1 MALPSLP
8 ITLKR
13 GVGRR
18 ILGFFVLAGV
28 LPVLFTAALAYYE
41 IGRGHEQDLGR
52 DLRTHAKDYG
62 LDLLARL
69 QRTAAAADQIAMIVE
84 KDGPEF
90 ILEHSYL
97 VDGID
102 AMWTV
107 EGNVVDEQ
115 YYGDPGKVVPL
126 ANLAALPDGMPLPT
140 LVTGIDSG
148 ADSLVFLRKIND
160 GTRRE
165 RVLAIKPAAGQLWG
179 TTDYLPY
186 STDVCVFTVAGAALH
201 CSTAMAAGLHKE
213 LTSPTARISQELVE
227 WHDGADTHFAAMWQL
242 FLAGDFNAPALD
254 IVASQPTSYALRS
267 RADFTRV
274 FVPALFLVLILVG
287 LLSFN
292 MIGRS
297 LVPMQKLTVAARQL
311 ASGNLLS
318 RVRIKSDDE
327 FQSLGEAFN
336 TMAGRLSQQITTLE
350 AMSSIDRLI
359 LSGAEFEEVSEAVV
373 RHLMTMSGC
382 KAAGVIARDTDTP
395 HWAKMISC
403 HGDEFL
409 HERMPLPMELGHN
422 WCQPRQV
429 SVEEVSPSVAP
440 YKSRF
445 LSYNIS
451 HVTLIPVVLDDDLK
465 GILLLGSSFQST
477 MEHDNIRRCIDLAG
491 RFAVA
496 LASAER
502 EEALYRQAHYD
513 DLTGLPNRQLLMD
526 RLDQQVVQ
534 ARRDHSTGAVLYLD
548 LDRFKEI
555 NDLHGHSIGD
565 VVLQQAAER
574 IVSEVRDSDTVS
586 RLGGDE
592 FVVVMPHVDGEAHV
606 RSTASRLLK
615 RLGEAFSVQGEDHFV
630 SGSIGI
636 VMFPDDGDSVET
648 LLKNADVAMYR
659 AKESGRARFE
669 FFSVQLNAESRRKIS
684 LERDLRAA
692 FANTDLEVFYQPQM
706 DITTGNINGAE
717 ALLRWDH
724 STEGFISPAEFV
736 PLAEDSDL
744 IVEIGSWVIE
754 QTCRDLKR
762 ILEQR
767 LHPGPVSI
775 NVSTRQLREGR
786 FVSDVLEPLQRFD
799 INPAYLQ
806 LEVTETT
813 VAQNRGTAIDILR
826 ELRERGVRVAI
837 DDFGTGYSSLSYLQQ
852 MPFDVI
858 KIDRSFVDRIGAG
871 DPSDNI
877 CRTIIRMAHEMG
889 KTAIAEGV
897 ETILQFEFLR
907 QNDCDFA
914 QGFYYSHPLRY
925 EDFVAFIQKED
936 FHTQRRKALEVVHP
950 IDFGSK

>member
-1 MALPSLP
+1 MQLPSLP
-8 ITLKR
+8 VTLKR

-28 LPVLFTAALAYYE
+28 LPVLFTAGLAYHE
-41 IGRGHEQDLGR
+41 IGRGLEQDVGR
-52 DLRTHAKDYG
+52 NLRAHAKDYG

-69 QRTAAAADQIAMIVE
+69 QGTSAVADQIALIIE
-84 KDGPEF
+84 EDGPQF
-90 ILEHSYL
+90 ILEHPYL
-97 VDGID
+97 VDGVE

-107 EGNVVDEQ
+107 DGKYVDEQ
-115 YYGDPGKVVPL
+115 YFGDPGKVVPL
-126 ANLAALPDGMPLPT
+126 ADFAELPQGMPFPT
-140 LVTGIDSG
+140 LVTGIDAG
-148 ADSLVFLRKIND
+148 ADSLVFLRRIHD
-160 GTRRE
+160 ETPDA
-165 RVLAIKPAAGQLWG
+165 RVLAIKPTAARLWG
-179 TTDYLPY
+179 PSDNLPY
-186 STDVCVFTVAGAALH
+186 STDVCIFTVAGAVLH
-201 CSTAMAAGLHKE
+201 CSTAMASGLHGE
-213 LTSPTARISQELVE
+213 LMSPAVRLSQDLVE
-227 WHDGADTHFAAMWQL
+227 WRGNDANHLAAIWQL

-267 RADFTRV
+267 RADFSRV
-274 FVPALFLVLILVG
+274 FIPALFLVLILVG

-292 MIGRS
+292 MIGQS
-297 LVPMQKLTVAARQL
+297 LIPMQKLTMAARQL

-318 RVRIKSDDE
+318 RVRIRSRDE
-327 FQSLGEAFN
+327 FEVLGEAFN
-336 TMAGRLSQQITTLE
+336 TMAGRLSRQITTLE
-350 AMSSIDRLI
+350 AMSGIDRLI
-359 LSGAEFEEVSEAVV
+359 LSGATFEEVSEAVV
-373 RHLMTMSGC
+373 RHLINLSGC
-382 KAAGVIARDTDTP
+382 KAAGVIARDNDTP

-403 HGDEFL
+403 SGDEFV

-429 SVEEVSPSVAP
+429 SIEDVSPSVAP
-440 YKSRF
+440 YKARF
-445 LSYNIS
+445 LSYNVG
-451 HVTLIPVVLDDDLK
+451 HVLLIPVVLDDDLK
-465 GILLLGSSFQST
+465 GILLLGTSSHSNR
-477 MEHDNIRRCIDLAG
+477 ERDSIKRCVDLAG

-513 DLTGLPNRQLLMD
+513 DLTGLPNRQLLKD
-526 RLDQQVVQ
+526 RLEQQIMQ
-534 ARRDHSTGAVLYLD
+534 ARRESTTGALLYLD

-574 IVSEVRDSDTVS
+574 IINEVRDSDTVS

-592 FVVVMPHVDGEAHV
+592 FVVIMPHVDGEAHV
-606 RSTASRLLK
+606 RATATRLLE
-615 RLGEAFSVQGEDHFV
+615 RIGESFSVQGEDHFV

-669 FFSVQLNAESRRKIS
+669 FFSAQLNAESRRKIG

-692 FANTDLEVFYQPQM
+692 FSNADLEVFYQPQM
-706 DITTGNINGAE
+706 DISTGHINGAE
-717 ALLRWDH
+717 ALLRWEH
-724 STEGFISPAEFV
+724 SIEGLISPAEFV

-744 IVEIGSWVIE
+744 IVDIGSWVIE

-762 ILEQR
+762 ILER
-767 LHPGPVSI
+767 GLHPGPVSI
-775 NVSTRQLREGR
+775 NVSTRQLREDR
-786 FVSDVLEPLQRFD
+786 FVSDVLEPLQRYD

-813 VAQNRGTAIDILR
+813 VAQNRDTAIDILR
-826 ELRERGVRVAI
+826 ELRGRGVRVAI

-877 CRTIIRMAHEMG
+877 CRTIIRMAHEME

-914 QGFYYSHPLRY
+914 QGFYYSHALRNQ
-925 EDFVAFIQKED
+925 DFVAFIEKED
-936 FHTQRRKALEVVHP
+936 FHTQRRKALEVVRP